1 MTVYCHECGSRNLR
15 LSRLQPKDVGY
26 FLVLRYPVRC
36 RHCRKRFSISIFS
49 VAMIRREADARRHR
63 EEYEERKSLTAIP
76 DEQTSNDQPDGSN
89 LTDQS

>member
-49 VAMIRREADARRHR
+49 VAMVRREADARRHR

-76 DEQTSNDQPDGSN
+76 DEQISNDQPDGSN

>member
-1 MTVYCHECGSRNLR
+1 
-15 LSRLQPKDVGY
+15 VGY

-49 VAMIRREADARRHR
+49 VAMVRREADARRHR

-76 DEQTSNDQPDGSN
+76 DEQISNDQPDGSN